1 MSLRS
6 PKVMMVLLL
15 LLSGIWIYLETTSVP
30 PELVTPARNAGPAI
44 APADADAKTELAAA
58 AARFDYVYVKDL
70 FPAQSWIPAQTI
82 AEAEAESAPVAEVE
96 IPAEPVV
103 PRLPFTYLGRMQE
116 GNEEAVIFVTRND
129 VVYSIQSGDVLD
141 GTWKLSQVHTYA
153 LEWTYLPLNMTQ
165 IIRTPL

>member
-1 MSLRS
+1 
-6 PKVMMVLLL
+6 MMVLLL
-15 LLSGIWIYLETTSVP
+15 LLTGIWIYLETTSVP
-30 PELVTPARNAGPAI
+30 PELVTPARNAGPAL
-44 APADADAKTELAAA
+44 APANAKAEVVAA

-70 FPAQSWIPAQTI
+70 FPAQSWIPAQSI
-82 AEAEAESAPVAEVE
+82 AEAETESAPVAEAE
-96 IPAEPVV
+96 IPAEPVA

>member
-6 PKVMMVLLL
+6 PKVMMVVLL

-30 PELVTPARNAGPAI
+30 PELVTPARNGGPAL
-44 APADADAKTELAAA
+44 APAAAKIEVAAA

-70 FPAQSWIPAQTI
+70 FPAQSWIPAQSI
-82 AEAEAESAPVAEVE
+82 AEVEAESAPVAEVE

-116 GNEEAVIFVTRND
+116 GDEEAVIFVTRND

>member
-1 MSLRS
+1 
-6 PKVMMVLLL
+6 MMVLLL
-15 LLSGIWIYLETTSVP
+15 LLTGIWIYLETTSVP
-30 PELVTPARNAGPAI
+30 PELVTPARNAGPAL
-44 APADADAKTELAAA
+44 APLEAQTEVVAA

-70 FPAQSWIPAQTI
+70 FPAQSWIPTQSI
-82 AEAEAESAPVAEVE
+82 AEAETESAPVAEAE
-96 IPAEPVV
+96 IPAEPVA

-116 GNEEAVIFVTRND
+116 GSEEAVIFVTRND

-141 GTWKLSQVHTYA
+141 GTWKLSQVQPYA